1 MCAESLPNE
10 DPALIQKLYSLS
22 QGVCSVEYSK
32 LNVALEQDFSYFSAA
47 ADEQVI
53 PARGEP
59 ISEEGLD
66 AQEKR
71 FLLNLIRI
79 LEGCHYHLLS
89 NDEFESALSDD
100 FLLTLPVTVK
110 WQSMDC
116 KMLPNSIWSE
126 FPEAKSMFPEQLAD
140 RILIFHNG
148 VATAKLEGRYI
159 SQKIELLI
167 AFLIIQPCIR
177 GILWVLSALK
187 IKNSIAQEVPS
198 SYIVSSSDLQCHE
211 DERVVKVENQD
222 HDASICIERYTFDRV
237 FSNPKSILKNFFK
250 TVQLQE
256 ACWKDVVVVY
266 RKTVSTEAAGEFDI
280 KSTISPEIKKR
291 NIILKRF
298 RSIPIADM
306 ELVFPEMNIKLP
318 PSVLVNI
325 AVALIGV
332 LIALI
337 TALKGGLSW
346 AAGWTTITMLGT
358 RLGQVYNTAV
368 TQKVAI
374 EKSVQRLLQE
384 RTVAS
389 QGAALSSIIR
399 DIQNQQI
406 RQVLIAY
413 FVLLAKPTTPED
425 LDYHCE
431 KILQQKFNL
440 SVDFT
445 CEEALPLLIK
455 WGMVTTIDESSGLLQ
470 AVSLSQ
476 CIGILEGIWLES
488 IHDTTK
494 GIGNKMSYIVPL
506 LSKIATPASKAT
518 APIQA
523 LGLKASKSIREG
535 AGRQRR
541 RFFTKLRQKTN

>member
-1 MCAESLPNE
+1 MPHE

-32 LNVALEQDFSYFSAA
+32 LSVALEQDFSYFSAA
-47 ADEQVI
+47 AEEQII
-53 PARGEP
+53 PAHKEP
-59 ISEEGLD
+59 LSQEELD

-71 FLLNLIRI
+71 FLLNLVRI

-89 NDEFESALSDD
+89 TEEFNSALSDD

-110 WQSMDC
+110 WQSMDSA
-116 KMLPNSIWSE
+116 MLANSIWST
-126 FPEAKSMFPEQLAD
+126 FPEAKSMFPERLSD

-148 VATAKLEGRYI
+148 VATAKLEGRYL
-159 SQKIELLI
+159 SQKVELLI
-167 AFLIIQPCIR
+167 SFLIIQPCIKA
-177 GILWVLSALK
+177 ILWILSALK
-187 IKNSIAQEVPS
+187 IKNSIAQDVPS
-198 SYIVSSSDLQCHE
+198 SYISSSSDLQCNDD
-211 DERVVKVENQD
+211 DESVEKVENQD
-222 HDASICIERYTFDRV
+222 HEASICIERYTFDRV
-237 FSNPKSILKNFFK
+237 FSSPKTILKNFFK

-266 RKTVSTEAAGEFDI
+266 RKTVLTEETGEFDI
-280 KSTISPEIKKR
+280 QSNISPEIRKR

-325 AVALIGV
+325 AVALIGA

-337 TALKGGLSW
+337 TALRGGLSW

-358 RLGQVYNTAV
+358 RLGQVYNTAA

-389 QGAALSSIIR
+389 QGAALSTIITDMR
-399 DIQNQQI
+399 NQQI
-406 RQVLIAY
+406 RQMLIAY
-413 FVLLAKPTTPED
+413 FVLLAQPTTADD
-425 LDYHCE
+425 LDYRCE
-431 KILQQKFNL
+431 QVLREKFSL

-445 CEEALPLLIK
+445 CEKALPVLIK
-455 WGMVTTIDESSGLLQ
+455 WGLVTTADESSGLLQ
-470 AVSLSQ
+470 PVSLSQ
-476 CIGILEGIWLES
+476 CIAILEGVWLES
-488 IHDTTK
+488 IHDTSK
-494 GIGNKMSYIVPL
+494 GIGDKIKSLALIGPL
-506 LSKIATPASKAT
+506 LSNIATPASKAT

-523 LGLKASKSIREG
+523 FGLKASKSIRQG
-535 AGRQRR
+535 ADRQRR
-541 RFFTKLRQKTN
+541 RFFAKFRQKTQ